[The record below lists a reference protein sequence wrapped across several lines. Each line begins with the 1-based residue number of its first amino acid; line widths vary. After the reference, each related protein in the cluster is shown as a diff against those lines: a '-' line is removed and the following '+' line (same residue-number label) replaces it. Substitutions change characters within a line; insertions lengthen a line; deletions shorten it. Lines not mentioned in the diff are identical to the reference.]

1 MERSVGILIGIASDL
16 QLNFGRCLIRL
27 EYQVPLFILQ
37 GLYCLS
43 EDVLTSSILDLHN
56 ICHQTA
62 Y

>member
-43 EDVLTSSILDLHN
+43 EDVLTSSILDLHKV
-56 ICHQTA
+56 CHQTA